1 MITLNAN
8 FNKLITEVL
17 VPVYKCK
24 FLPFVHIAKLF
35 NKPSEVISIA
45 DKDVDKPEDPI
56 YMTAHRG
63 VTSIAPEN
71 TIPAYEESVR
81 LGYYSAECDIR
92 RTKDGV
98 WVLLHN
104 DTIDKRFCEYG
115 ELKNFTF
122 AEVRRFSYKEGSN
135 FWAYDDLKMPTLDEF
150 LDVFVGTQTRPQ
162 IEIKAETYDTLH
174 EVVDAVEK
182 KGLQDSAIVI
192 SFDLQQLR
200 EVYKL
205 NDKIELW
212 YLVDR
217 ITEEN
222 IEEARSISD
231 KVWLS
236 ANFDRNDKRSVQL
249 ALDRGIDVSYWT
261 VNTVEDAKMLYDMGV
276 RYIETDILAK

>member
-1 MITLNAN
+1 MTSKY
-8 FNKLITEVL
+8 NKLITNVL
-17 VPVYKCK
+17 APIFKCK
-24 FLPFVHIAKLF
+24 FLPCIHIAKLF
-35 NKPSEVISIA
+35 NRPSKVISLSGTGIEKA
-45 DKDVDKPEDPI
+45 GDPI
-56 YMTAHRG
+56 YFTAHRG

-81 LGYYSAECDIR
+81 LGYYSAECDIQ

-104 DTIDKRFCEYG
+104 DTVDKWFCEYG
-115 ELKNFTF
+115 EIKEATF
-122 AEVRRFSYKEGSN
+122 EEASKYSFKGGSN
-135 FWAYDDLKMPTLDEF
+135 FWAYDDLRIPTLDEF
-150 LDVFVGTQTRPQ
+150 LDVFVGTKTRPQ

-174 EVVDAVEK
+174 EVVEAVEK
-182 KGLQDSAIVI
+182 KGLVESAIVI

-200 EVYKL
+200 EIYKL
-205 NDKIELW
+205 NDTIELW

-236 ANFDRNDKRSVQL
+236 ANFDRNDKRSIQL
-249 ALDRGIDVSYWT
+249 AIDRGIDVSYWT
-261 VNTVEDAKMLYDMGV
+261 VNTLEDAKMLYDMGV
-276 RYIETDILAK
+276 RYFETDILIN

>member
-1 MITLNAN
+1 MSKKI
-8 FNKLITEVL
+8 NKLITNFL
-17 VPVYKCK
+17 APVYKCK
-24 FLPFVHIAKLF
+24 FLPFVHVAKLF
-35 NKPSEVISIA
+35 NRPSEVISLSGTGIE
-45 DKDVDKPEDPI
+45 KPNDPI
-56 YMTAHRG
+56 YFTAHRG

-81 LGYYSAECDIR
+81 LGYYSAECDIQ

-104 DTIDKRFCEYG
+104 DTVDKWFCEYG
-115 ELKNFTF
+115 EIKDATF
-122 AEVRRFSYKEGSN
+122 EEARKYSFKGGSN
-135 FWAYDDLKMPTLDEF
+135 FWAYDNLRIPTLDEF
-150 LDVFVGTQTRPQ
+150 LDVFVGTNTRPQ

-174 EVVDAVEK
+174 EVVEAVEK
-182 KGLQDSAIVI
+182 KGLVESAIVI

-200 EVYKL
+200 EIYKL

-236 ANFDRNDKRSVQL
+236 ANFDKNDKRTIQL
-249 ALDRGIDVSYWT
+249 AIDRGIDVSYWT
-261 VNTVEDAKMLYDMGV
+261 VNTLEDARMLYDMGV
-276 RYIETDILAK
+276 RYFETDILIN

>member
-1 MITLNAN
+1 MITMNAK
-8 FNKLITEVL
+8 FNKLITNVL
-17 VPVYKCK
+17 APIYKCR
-24 FLPFVHIAKLF
+24 FLPFLHVAKLF
-35 NKPSEVISIA
+35 NRPQEVISIA
-45 DKDVDKPEDPI
+45 GKGIDTPEDPI

-104 DTIDKRFCEYG
+104 DTVDKWFCEYG
-115 ELKNFTF
+115 ELKDATF
-122 AEVRRFSYKEGSN
+122 EEVKKYSFKSGSN
-135 FWAYDDLKMPTLDEF
+135 FWAYDDLRIPTLDEF
-150 LDVFVGTQTRPQ
+150 LDVFVGTKTRPQ
-162 IEIKAETYDTLH
+162 IEIKAETYDTLQ
-174 EVVDAVEK
+174 EVVEAVEK
-182 KGLQDSAIVI
+182 KGLIESAIVI

-236 ANFDRNDKRSVQL
+236 ANFDKNDRRSVQL
-249 ALDRGIDVSYWT
+249 ALDRGIDASYWT
-261 VNTVEDAKMLYDMGV
+261 VNTLEDAKMMYDLGV

>member
-1 MITLNAN
+1 MSSKINKIITN
-8 FNKLITEVL
+8 VL
-17 VPVYKCK
+17 APIYKCK
-24 FLPFVHIAKLF
+24 FLPCIHIAKLF
-35 NKPSEVISIA
+35 NRPSEVISLSGTGIE
-45 DKDVDKPEDPI
+45 KPGDPI
-56 YMTAHRG
+56 YFTAHRG

-104 DTIDKRFCEYG
+104 DTVDRRFCEYG
-115 ELKNFTF
+115 EIKDVTF
-122 AEVRRFSYKEGSN
+122 EEARKYSYKGGSN
-135 FWAYDDLKMPTLDEF
+135 FWAYEDLKIPTLDEF
-150 LDVFVGTQTRPQ
+150 LDVFVGTKTRPQ

-174 EVVDAVEK
+174 EVVEAVEK
-182 KGLQDSAIVI
+182 KGLEENSIVI

-236 ANFDRNDKRSVQL
+236 ANFDKNDKRSIQL
-249 ALDRGIDVSYWT
+249 AIDRGIDVSYWT
-261 VNTVEDAKMLYDMGV
+261 VNTLEDARMLYDMGV
-276 RYIETDILAK
+276 RYFETDILIN

>member
-1 MITLNAN
+1 MITVNAN
-8 FNKLITEVL
+8 FNKLITDVL

-45 DKDVDKPEDPI
+45 DKGVDKPEDPI

-115 ELKNFTF
+115 RIKDFTF
-122 AEVRRFSYKEGSN
+122 AEARRFSYKEGSN
-135 FWAYDDLKMPTLDEF
+135 FWTYDDLKIPTLDEF
-150 LDVFVGTQTRPQ
+150 LDVFVGTKTRPQ

-174 EVVDAVEK
+174 EVVSAVEK

>member
-1 MITLNAN
+1 MTSKINKIITN
-8 FNKLITEVL
+8 VL
-17 VPVYKCK
+17 APIYKCK
-24 FLPFVHIAKLF
+24 FLPCIHIAKLF
-35 NKPSEVISIA
+35 NRPSEVISLSGMGIE
-45 DKDVDKPEDPI
+45 KPGDPI
-56 YMTAHRG
+56 YFTAHRG

-81 LGYYSAECDIR
+81 LGYYSAECDIQ

-104 DTIDKRFCEYG
+104 DTVDKRFCEYG
-115 ELKNFTF
+115 EIKEATF
-122 AEVRRFSYKEGSN
+122 EEARRYSYKGGSN
-135 FWAYDDLKMPTLDEF
+135 FWAYEDLKIPTLDEF
-150 LDVFVGTQTRPQ
+150 LDVFVGTKTRPQ

-174 EVVDAVEK
+174 EVVDAVVK
-182 KGLQDSAIVI
+182 KGLEESAIVI
-192 SFDLQQLR
+192 SFDLQQLK
-200 EVYKL
+200 EIYKL

-236 ANFDRNDKRSVQL
+236 ANFDKNDKRSIQL
-249 ALDRGIDVSYWT
+249 AIDRGIDVSYWT
-261 VNTVEDAKMLYDMGV
+261 VNTLEDARMLYDMGV
-276 RYIETDILAK
+276 RYFETDILIN